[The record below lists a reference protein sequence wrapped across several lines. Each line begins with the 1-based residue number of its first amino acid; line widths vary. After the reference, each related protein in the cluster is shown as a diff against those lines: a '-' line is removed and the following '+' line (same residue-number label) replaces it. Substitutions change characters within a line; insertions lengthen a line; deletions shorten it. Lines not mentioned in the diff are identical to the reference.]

1 MDYIKK
7 INKRNSSYWSHHGTA
22 RARARSASLQRGS
35 AGLRLVSVGR
45 VVVIAR
51 LVADRGRAVRGRGN
65 DAVDKRRRLS
75 GIAQAVAVD
84 EVGGQALQRRPLK
97 DVHSGIEEL
106 FELLDGALR
115 RLERAEVA
123 RDAAAH
129 RLSGLSTAVAQEG
142 EYLI

>member
-1 MDYIKK
+1 M
-7 INKRNSSYWSHHGTA
+7 
-22 RARARSASLQRGS
+22 
-35 AGLRLVSVGR
+35 
-45 VVVIAR
+45 
-51 LVADRGRAVRGRGN
+51 
-65 DAVDKRRRLS
+65 DKRRRLS

-129 RLSGLSTAVAQEG
+129 RLSGLPRRLLKKVSTFLMHVFN
-142 EYLI
+142 I

>member
-1 MDYIKK
+1 MAAVFFGGK
-7 INKRNSSYWSHHGTA
+7 NAFGVGW
-22 RARARSASLQRGS
+22 L
-35 AGLRLVSVGR
+35 GLGGLGV
-45 VVVIAR
+45 
-51 LVADRGRAVRGRGN
+51 VRGRGN
-65 DAVDKRRRLS
+65 DAVDRRRRLS

-97 DVHSGIEEL
+97 DVHAGIEEL
-106 FELLDGALR
+106 LELLDGALR